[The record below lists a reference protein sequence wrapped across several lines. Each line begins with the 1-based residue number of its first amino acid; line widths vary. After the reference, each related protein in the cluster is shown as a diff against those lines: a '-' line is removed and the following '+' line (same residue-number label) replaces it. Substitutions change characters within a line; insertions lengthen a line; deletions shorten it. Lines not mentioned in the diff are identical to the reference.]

1 MDTRKAVVGKAPGQY
16 ELISHAPIPD
26 LQTDQ
31 MLCKV
36 TAVAL
41 NPADAKT
48 IDNSP
53 NPGIGGYDFSGTI
66 VKVGSSVTRFKVGD
80 EVFGFVHGLNAD
92 NPNSGAFA
100 EHVIAT
106 ADLCCKMPT
115 SMTSDQACTM
125 ALAVGTVGY
134 AMFKQL
140 GLAMPGSETGE
151 RPEYVLVAGGNTA
164 SGRMAIQLLKLSG
177 IKPIVTCGP
186 NANAVLKE
194 LGAVHTFD
202 YHSSTCGRE
211 IKNLTRN
218 TLVHALDCVTSA
230 DTMAMCFQALGA
242 KGGKYIGLEAP
253 PTLVKYTRRD
263 VSVDWVQA
271 LSLFGKPV
279 KLEGVYGRP
288 ASPSDRWFAADLY
301 QRAEKWVEQGQIR
314 GPDFKV
320 RQGGLEGVM
329 EGIDQV
335 RKGQVQ
341 GYNIL
346 ELANYN

>member
-140 GLAMPGSETGE
+140 GLAMPGSEAGE

-164 SGRMAIQLLKLSG
+164 SGRMAIQLLKLYVARS
-177 IKPIVTCGP
+177 
-186 NANAVLKE
+186 
-194 LGAVHTFD
+194 
-202 YHSSTCGRE
+202 YS
-211 IKNLTRN
+211 
-218 TLVHALDCVTSA
+218 
-230 DTMAMCFQALGA
+230 
-242 KGGKYIGLEAP
+242 
-253 PTLVKYTRRD
+253 
-263 VSVDWVQA
+263 
-271 LSLFGKPV
+271 
-279 KLEGVYGRP
+279 
-288 ASPSDRWFAADLY
+288 
-301 QRAEKWVEQGQIR
+301 
-314 GPDFKV
+314 
-320 RQGGLEGVM
+320 
-329 EGIDQV
+329 
-335 RKGQVQ
+335 
-341 GYNIL
+341 
-346 ELANYN
+346 